1 MPLSIEK
8 PVESLSLS
16 EKAYDILKEQ
26 IVQGNL
32 KPGER
37 LDVYELAKK
46 LQISRT
52 PIKEAIDRLSQQGL
66 VTIRSRKST
75 FVSTLEPRKV
85 KELFDVRLM
94 MELWAAEHAMQHGSS
109 PDLKTMA
116 YLLKQGGLV
125 FSSGE
130 EFDYA
135 TFTSFDQQFHL
146 LIVDG
151 AQNLQLRR
159 IYDSLNAHI
168 QIMRVYWGRARDR
181 AFKSHKEHL
190 KVFEAF
196 QQKSLPQVRSALTAH
211 IIQTREDMLRLLP
224 SLIRSGGML
233 QIVGSTREVQERHS
247 LREKMPKIEG

>member
-37 LDVYELAKK
+37 LSVYELAKR

-52 PIKEAIDRLSQQGL
+52 PIKEAIHRLSLQGL
-66 VTIRSRKST
+66 ITIQSRKST

-85 KELFDVRLM
+85 EELFDVRLM
-94 MELWAAEHAMQHGSS
+94 MELWAAEHAIQQGSS
-109 PDLKTMA
+109 LDLKRMA
-116 YLLKQGGLV
+116 YLLKQGGSV

-151 AQNLQLRR
+151 AQNLQLRMA
-159 IYDSLNAHI
+159 YDSLNAHF

-196 QQKSLPQVRSALTAH
+196 QQKSLPRIRSALTAH
-211 IIQTREDMLRLLP
+211 ITQTRDDILRRLP
-224 SLIRSGGML
+224 SLIHLGRKL
-233 QIVGSTREVQERHS
+233 QIVGLTHEVQEQHS
-247 LREKMPKIEG
+247 LKEKMPKMKG